1 MGTGLMLA
9 LALLLDGIFGE
20 PDVIWKRI
28 RHPVIWMGDLIEWL
42 EARLNRG
49 SARRVKG
56 VLALVMLLL
65 VSLPIPIV
73 IGLLPF
79 GWVLEILG
87 AAILLSHRSLVDHVH
102 AVAAGLRGSLEEGRQ
117 AVSMIV
123 GRDPDA
129 LDEHG
134 VARAAI
140 ESAAEN
146 FSDGVVAPAFWF
158 LIAGLPGIV
167 AYKAVNTADSMIG
180 HMNDRFR
187 EFGWAAARLDDLLNW
202 LPARGAGFLISL
214 VGGGQRARDV
224 MMMDAGEHRSPN
236 AGWPEAAMAAS
247 LDVAL
252 AGPRTYETGTVDD
265 PYMNADGRKDVRA
278 ADIDRAVGLLWRAW
292 LGLVV
297 LSALLWLPTTLF

>member
-1 MGTGLMLA
+1 MLA
-9 LALLLDGIFGE
+9 LALILDGIFGE
-20 PDVIWKRI
+20 PDIIWKRI

-42 EARLNRG
+42 EARFNRG
-49 SARRVKG
+49 NARRAKG
-56 VLALVMLLL
+56 VMALLL
-65 VSLPIPIV
+65 LLLISLPIPIV

-87 AAILLSHRSLVDHVH
+87 AAILLSHRSLVDHVQ

-123 GRDPDA
+123 GRDPET

-167 AYKAVNTADSMIG
+167 VYKAVNTADSMIG
-180 HMNDRFR
+180 HMTDRFR
-187 EFGWAAARLDDLLNW
+187 EFGWAAAKLDDLLNW
-202 LPARGAGFLISL
+202 VPARAAGFLITL
-214 VGGGQRARDV
+214 VGGGRRARDV
-224 MMMDAGEHRSPN
+224 MMMDAPEHRSPN
-236 AGWPEAAMAAS
+236 AGWPEAAIAAS
-247 LDVAL
+247 LDLAL
-252 AGPRTYETGTVDD
+252 AGPRTYESGVVDD
-265 PYMNADGRKDVRA
+265 PYMNADGRKDARA

-292 LGLVV
+292 AVLVV
-297 LSALLWLPTTLF
+297 LSVLLWLPFALF